1 MNNKPLNIGE
11 EARVQMPMKTVAS
24 LIILVAM
31 GVFAY
36 TELTARLVSLET
48 SRELF
53 ENDLL
58 KKSEQVPTDQEQ
70 HFLLEDLYKTVEKL
84 QSTQEMNMTNK
95 VNIEFLKS
103 QLEKALNDIEELKD
117 KVRQNGNG
125 HQHSSCTLYVC
136 SR

>member
-1 MNNKPLNIGE
+1 MSNKPLNIGE
-11 EARVQMPMKTVAS
+11 EAKVQMPMKTVAS
-24 LIILVAM
+24 LIVLVAM
-31 GVFAY
+31 GVLGY
-36 TELTARLVSLET
+36 TELTSRLVSLET

-103 QLEKALNDIEELKD
+103 QLEKALHDIEQLKD
-117 KVRQNGNG
+117 KVRANGNG
-125 HQHSSCTLYVC
+125 HQ
-136 SR
+136 

>member
-1 MNNKPLNIGE
+1 MSNKPLNIGE

-24 LIILVAM
+24 LILLVGM
-31 GVFAY
+31 GVLGY

-58 KKSEQVPTDQEQ
+58 KKSEQVPVDQEQ
-70 HFLLEDLYKTVEKL
+70 LFLLEDLYKTVEKMEA
-84 QSTQEMNMTNK
+84 TQEMNMTNK

-103 QLEKALNDIEELKD
+103 QLEKALNDIEHLKD
-117 KVRQNGNG
+117 KVRANGNG
-125 HQHSSCTLYVC
+125 HQ
-136 SR
+136 

>member
-1 MNNKPLNIGE
+1 
-11 EARVQMPMKTVAS
+11 
-24 LIILVAM
+24 M

-58 KKSEQVPTDQEQ
+58 KNLNKSLQTQEQ

-95 VNIEFLKS
+95 VNIEFLKT
-103 QLEKALNDIEELKD
+103 QLEKALEDVEELKD
-117 KVRQNGNG
+117 KVRANGNG
-125 HQHSSCTLYVC
+125 HQ
-136 SR
+136 

>member
-1 MNNKPLNIGE
+1 MSNKPLNISE
-11 EARVQMPMKTVAS
+11 SAAVQMPMKTVAS

-36 TELTARLVSLET
+36 TELTSRLVSLET

-58 KKSEQVPTDQEQ
+58 KKSEQVPVDQEQ
-70 HFLLEDLYKTVEKL
+70 HFLLEDLYKSVE
-84 QSTQEMNMTNK
+84 QIETRIEDMMHNK
-95 VNIEFLKS
+95 VNIQFIQKQTEKL
-103 QLEKALNDIEELKD
+103 LEDVEVLKD

-125 HQHSSCTLYVC
+125 AH
-136 SR
+136 